1 MRDEPL
7 KRWGDGY
14 PCVLQVLPALETGGG
29 GVERSAIDV
38 ASALVGSG
46 AHSLVASAG
55 GAQVRELTR
64 AAVTHVELPLKS
76 KSPLVMRRNVER
88 LEQVIKDNDVDIIHA
103 RSRAPAWSALAAAHR
118 TGRIFVTTFHGAYN
132 AANPLK
138 RLYNSVMMRGD
149 LVIANSRFIAEHIRE
164 IYRLPP
170 ERIRVI
176 PRGVDTAIYTPDAVT
191 SSRVIQLANS
201 WSLPDGASV
210 IMLPGRLTRWKGH
223 HVLIDAVEQ
232 LTGPDFVCIIVGAPK
247 RESYRRELKDLID
260 RRGLESTVWIKDHC
274 NDMAAAYMLADV
286 VVSAST
292 DPEAF
297 GRVVAEAQ
305 AMSRIVVAPAH
316 GAAVEQIRSGE
327 TGFLFQPGDV
337 NALAR
342 TLETALNLDGI
353 QRQRMARAAADS
365 ARAQYSKDRMCR
377 DTLALYAELLET
389 DNAVTAAQ

>member
-118 TGRIFVTTFHGAYN
+118 TGRIFVTTSHGAYN

-353 QRQRMARAAADS
+353 QRQRIARAAADS